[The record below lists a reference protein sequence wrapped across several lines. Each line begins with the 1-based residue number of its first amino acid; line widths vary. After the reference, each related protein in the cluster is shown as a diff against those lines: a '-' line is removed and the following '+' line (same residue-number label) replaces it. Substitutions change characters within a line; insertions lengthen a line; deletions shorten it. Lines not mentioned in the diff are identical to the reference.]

1 MSLRIANE
9 IDRNHTVEKFVG
21 EKQSRETNQKLL
33 RWKNVHSNTELNFQ
47 EFSVTN

>member
-21 EKQSRETNQKLL
+21 ERQSRNKSKLL
-33 RWKNVHSNTELNFQ
+33 RWKNVHSSNEI
-47 EFSVTN
+47 EFSKNSA